1 MYVRAC
7 MYLICES
14 INASVERKVASFRI
28 RVSSLKLC
36 GIGWY
41 IPSFRPQ
48 SFRIRVSSLKLCGI
62 GWDIPSYTTE
72 F

>member
-14 INASVERKVASFRI
+14 INASVERKFA
-28 RVSSLKLC
+28 
-36 GIGWY
+36 
-41 IPSFRPQ
+41 

-62 GWDIPSYTTE
+62 GWDIPSIFSAAMVVDGVTDLLVQPIYGNDRI
-72 F
+72 